1 MEVLTGPMY
10 IQKNR
15 TNQML
20 LEGLE
25 EQSEKNSRK
34 HLSLDE
40 NIQIL

>member
-1 MEVLTGPMY
+1 
-10 IQKNR
+10 
-15 TNQML
+15 ML

-40 NIQIL
+40 NIQILW